1 MHSRRPTLVDRW
13 LTTADRALKTL
24 FGVSGAPARPSPA
37 AALPADG
44 LEAAERRHAAA
55 LMRVNHAGE
64 IAAQALYH
72 GHGTTARQAG
82 VRAAMREAAAEES
95 DHLAWCAQRLAELD
109 GRSSLLNPL
118 WYAGSFAIGALT
130 GLAGDR
136 SSLGFVAETERQVVA
151 HLADHLGR
159 LPAADTRSRAIL
171 QQMRKDEAAHGRRAM
186 HAGGAT
192 LPAPVRVA
200 MRLGSRLFTRTAYWI

>member
-1 MHSRRPTLVDRW
+1 MLSRRPTLVDRW

-24 FGVSGAPARPSPA
+24 FGVSGAPVRPSPA

-72 GHGTTARQAG
+72 GHGKTARQAG

-171 QQMRKDEAAHGRRAM
+171 QQMREDEAAHGRRAM